1 MFPFFFDRTMI
12 LLIPAVILG
21 FYAQMHSL
29 FPYICEKSSGT
40 RIGRIIEMETASYTG
55 KILTDGHLSVP
66 EHIVRELGLR
76 WNDMVHV
83 ILMRT
88 PEPMKTEQS
97 KDYVSNEEILRLA
110 EERAEM
116 LKNQSRPQL
125 SQQHRQLITAIR
137 EEARRK
143 GTLTGDYD
151 EG

>member
-1 MFPFFFDRTMI
+1 
-12 LLIPAVILG
+12 
-21 FYAQMHSL
+21 
-29 FPYICEKSSGT
+29 
-40 RIGRIIEMETASYTG
+40 METASYTG

-88 PEPMKTEQS
+88 PGPMKTEQS

-125 SQQHRQLITAIR
+125 IQQHRQLITAIR